1 MDKRELRIDY
11 FICRDS
17 YPEEYAGLCKKALE
31 ASEKAYCV
39 YSVLQSELPYYWRT
53 VQL

>member
-17 YPEEYAGLCKKALE
+17 YPEEYAELCKKLW
-31 ASEKAYCV
+31 KLLKKPIV
-39 YSVLQSELPYYWRT
+39 FILILQSELPYYWRT